1 MESTIRA
8 LAKDKDLIKE
18 KPESYDLESVE
29 KQKKGDKR
37 VGIVWHTQ
45 GSGKSLSMVFYAG
58 KLIVDS
64 RMGNLTIVV
73 ITDRNDLDAQLFDTF
88 ASSRHLLRQEP
99 KQAKNRSQLKQ
110 LLKTAGGGVI
120 FTTIQKFF
128 PENRKREF

>member
-29 KQKKGDKR
+29 KQKKGDRK

-73 ITDRNDLDAQLFDTF
+73 ITDRNDLDDQLCC
-88 ASSRHLLRQEP
+88 AVANLVGSS
-99 KQAKNRSQLKQ
+99 S
-110 LLKTAGGGVI
+110 
-120 FTTIQKFF
+120 
-128 PENRKREF
+128 

>member
-1 MESTIRA
+1 MTLIKIAAYHQYFSFNKAGGIFTIRA

-58 KLIVDS
+58 KLIILVWA
-64 RMGNLTIVV
+64 T
-73 ITDRNDLDAQLFDTF
+73 
-88 ASSRHLLRQEP
+88 
-99 KQAKNRSQLKQ
+99 
-110 LLKTAGGGVI
+110 
-120 FTTIQKFF
+120 
-128 PENRKREF
+128 